1 MGHMKVIIE
10 SPYKPDQH
18 NGRDLFQN
26 LAYARDCMS
35 NSLSRGES
43 PFLSHLLYTQVLD
56 DDIPEERQLGMNSA
70 LAWYAVADLCAV
82 YIDLGISE
90 GMASGIEHAK
100 EIGLTVEERTLY
112 NGRI

>member
-1 MGHMKVIIE
+1 MKVIIE

-90 GMASGIEHAK
+90 GMA
-100 EIGLTVEERTLY
+100 R
-112 NGRI
+112 

>member
-1 MGHMKVIIE
+1 MKVIIE
-10 SPYKPDQH
+10 SPYKPDRY

-56 DDIPEERQLGMNSA
+56 DAIPEERHLGMSSA

>member
-1 MGHMKVIIE
+1 MRVIIE
-10 SPYKPDQH
+10 SPYKPNHHQGRALLH
-18 NGRDLFQN
+18 NLE
-26 LAYARDCMS
+26 YARDCMS
-35 NSLSRGES
+35 HSLSRGES

-56 DDIPEERQLGMNSA
+56 DAIPEERQLGLNMA

-90 GMASGIEHAK
+90 GMAGGIEHAK

>member
-1 MGHMKVIIE
+1 MKVIIE
-10 SPYKPDQH
+10 SPYKPDH
-18 NGRDLFQN
+18 ASGRDLFQN
-26 LAYARDCMS
+26 LAYARDCMA

-70 LAWYAVADLCAV
+70 LAWYAVAELCAV

-100 EIGLTVEERTLY
+100 AIGLTVEERTLY

>member
-1 MGHMKVIIE
+1 MKGIIE

-82 YIDLGISE
+82 YIDLGISD

-100 EIGLTVEERTLY
+100 AIGLTVEERTLY

>member
-1 MGHMKVIIE
+1 MKVIIE
-10 SPYKPDQH
+10 SPYKGDRH

-43 PFLSHLLYTQVLD
+43 PFVSHLLYTQVLD
-56 DDIPEERQLGMNSA
+56 DDIPEERHLGMSSA
-70 LAWYAVADLCAV
+70 LEWYAVADLCAV
-82 YIDLGISE
+82 YIDRGISE
-90 GMASGIEHAK
+90 GMASGIKHAK

>member
-1 MGHMKVIIE
+1 MKVIIE

-43 PFLSHLLYTQVLD
+43 PFVSHLLYTQVLD
-56 DDIPEERQLGMNSA
+56 DDIPEERHLGMSSA
-70 LAWYAVADLCAV
+70 LEWYAVADLCAV
-82 YIDLGISE
+82 YIDRGISE
-90 GMASGIEHAK
+90 GMASGIKHAK

>member
-1 MGHMKVIIE
+1 MKVKIE
-10 SPYKPDQH
+10 SPYKGDRH

-82 YIDLGISE
+82 YIDLGISD

-100 EIGLTVEERTLY
+100 AIGLTVEERTLY

>member
-1 MGHMKVIIE
+1 MKVIIE
-10 SPYKPDQH
+10 SPYKGDRH

-82 YIDLGISE
+82 YIDLGISD

-100 EIGLTVEERTLY
+100 AIGLTVEERTIH